1 MQQFINGLIQLV
13 EAEGFVP
20 QTLIDISGRGAA
32 CGPCAGPD

>member
-20 QTLIDISGRGAA
+20 QTLIDVSGGAA
-32 CGPCAGPD
+32 CGLTCAGPD

>member
-1 MQQFINGLIQLV
+1 MQMV

-32 CGPCAGPD
+32 CGLTCAGPD